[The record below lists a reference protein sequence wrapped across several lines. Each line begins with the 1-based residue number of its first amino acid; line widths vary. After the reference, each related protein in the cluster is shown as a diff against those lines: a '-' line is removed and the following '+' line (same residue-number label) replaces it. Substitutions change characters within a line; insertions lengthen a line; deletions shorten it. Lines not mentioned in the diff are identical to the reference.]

1 MLHVWEKY
9 SNERYFKNNPDILNN
24 YASAWLLYLYPFI
37 HLKHHNVMGK
47 FIIKTAKD
55 GQNYFALK
63 AGNGETILSSEMYT
77 TKAACNNGI
86 ESVKTNAPNDS
97 RYEKQT
103 AKNGEFYF
111 TLKAA
116 NFQVIGTSEMYTT
129 SSSRDNGIESVK
141 SNAPGASV
149 TEE

>member
-1 MLHVWEKY
+1 
-9 SNERYFKNNPDILNN
+9 
-24 YASAWLLYLYPFI
+24 
-37 HLKHHNVMGK
+37 MGK

-55 GQNYFALK
+55 GQNYFVLK
-63 AGNGETILSSEMYT
+63 ADNGEAILSGEMYT

-97 RYEKQT
+97 RYDKLT
-103 AKNGEFYF
+103 AKNGKHYF

-116 NFQVIGTSEMYTT
+116 NGQVIGTSEMYE
-129 SSSRDNGIESVK
+129 SSSGRDNGIESVK
-141 SNAPGASV
+141 KNAPGASV